1 MDDADR
7 DFQKIYEDYQPKI
20 LRYMTRMVGEDEAE
34 DLTQEVFIKAN
45 RALDG
50 FRRDSSLST
59 WLYRIA
65 IHSAYDRMRCPTF
78 RYMAEKRECGGPD
91 EDDLEEIT
99 DCDPYSGEKTP
110 LAEQQFD
117 PNGSLLGFNLH
128 TPTGAHCLAALPE
141 LFAHDWLMLPES
153 NPGRCRPVACRAGKS
168 GSRRSSNASLTIIH
182 RNNKSAR
189 LVPTGRPLVNSTQ
202 ISLV

>member
-110 LAEQQFD
+110 LAEQQFVKKEMSTCILSYVD
-117 PNGSLLGFNLH
+117 Q
-128 TPTGAHCLAALPE
+128 LPE
-141 LFAHDWLMLPES
+141 IYRTVLLLSDLEELSNKEIAEILGITVETVKIRLLRARAKLREQFES
-153 NPGRCRPVACRAGKS
+153 HCEYYWVSELSWQA
-168 GSRRSSNASLTIIH
+168 I
-182 RNNKSAR
+182 
-189 LVPTGRPLVNSTQ
+189 
-202 ISLV
+202 